1 MTTLR
6 ICFIG
11 DSITAGTC
19 DNLAMGWPAR
29 LSAHEIIENG
39 HDISSYNLG
48 IRAETSSQISARWEN
63 EAIPRLP
70 EHVDGRLVFMF
81 GVNDMAIENA
91 TASKQETRVSMDQS
105 LINAK
110 EIMAAATNFSKTPP
124 LWIGI
129 TPLYSGGA
137 TISPG
142 QGISYSFSKPR
153 NQGLNTLYKQL
164 AGQIGVDFLDL
175 HDILDKD
182 QAWDKMMKT
191 GDGVHPT
198 KKGYEKLAKVITN
211 WPAWRAWF
219 A

>member
-19 DNLAMGWPAR
+19 DDQAMGWPAR
-29 LSAHEIIENG
+29 LCATEITNNG

-48 IRAETSSQISARWEN
+48 IRAETSSQIAARWQN
-63 EAIPRLP
+63 EAAPRLP
-70 EHVDGRLVFMF
+70 EHVDGKLVFMF
-81 GVNDMAIENA
+81 GVNDMAIENE
-91 TASKQETRVSMDQS
+91 TISQTKTRVSIAQS

-110 EIMAAATNFSKTPP
+110 DMMEAATAFSKTPP
-124 LWIGI
+124 LWLGN
-129 TPLYSGGA
+129 TPLYSGGS

-142 QGISYSFSKPR
+142 LGISYSFSASR
-153 NQGLNTLYKQL
+153 NSELNTAYEDL
-164 AGQIGVDFLDL
+164 ATQIGVDFLNL
-175 HDILDKD
+175 HYILDKD
-182 QAWDKMMKT
+182 QAWDNMMKM